1 MAVHLI
7 YGRILPASLAVSL
20 IASLVVSAGTADP
33 VRAGHYLTH
42 PVEKPALAAAPSAAT
57 LAAQA
62 TAQAGTRSAAQN
74 ATKAFNRA
82 AALFKMGGEIKIKKD
97 ANVYITS
104 RNIPDNDRLLKAYNA
119 DQPNGGRVQTKAG
132 EVAAVPGLLSIANQ
146 AHRAQD
152 PNGQNA
158 QAYSLADA
166 MRDAIWRKNTAAR
179 LKSLTTSQS
188 VCADGVARKTPSIGL
203 IASC

>member
-1 MAVHLI
+1 MAKNRFL
-7 YGRILPASLAVSL
+7 GRNLPISLVLSLAVVF
-20 IASLVVSAGTADP
+20 APAQ
-33 VRAGHYLTH
+33 AGHRLTH
-42 PVEKPALAAAPSAAT
+42 SADSSVDGAPSAAT

-62 TAQAGTRSAAQN
+62 GAKTSS
-74 ATKAFNRA
+74 RA
-82 AALFKMGGEIKIKKD
+82 ATLFKKGAEIKIKKD

-104 RNIPDNDRLLKAYNA
+104 CNIPENDRLLKAYNA

-132 EVAAVPGLLSIANQ
+132 EVTAVPGLLSIANQ

-152 PNGQNA
+152 PSGRNA